1 MYNIKKSNPEGKG
14 IIINFLLNVIMK
26 NTMNRQLICAVIVVV
41 CALFLYAP
49 VMLFAGPIVSIERV
63 DVDSYPDI
71 TIKGIIHK
79 PEGIQLTVDREYFT
93 VVEDGTSIKDF
104 TVKALDVD
112 RYIAVCIDSS
122 KSLSKKNFLKLKKIA
137 INIIKK
143 STGQY
148 NVIVY
153 RFNDEVIPLGTFS
166 KNTDNDTESIES
178 IQQHGKRTKLYNC
191 LFTATEEL
199 ARHDGGK
206 AIILLTDGKD
216 EGSFMFP
223 DDVVSNAREH
233 AIPIYTIVPERC
245 SKAAAVSRLSKIT
258 KGKLFVATAGV
269 EDAVVNMLKTRMIYA
284 IPFAITF
291 KTKKHDGTIH
301 PIEVQFKHGTIQDND
316 TEYAQYSFPKNTYAI
331 HTDLPFVVLAGIVVL
346 LVIALVI
353 VMLVFINKWKQIVEL
368 ISMQRMPQPVQRY
381 YSRLYEKDEALK
393 KETDTLL
400 LATSPE
406 YNYTQAWL
414 VEKSGPETGKKF
426 PLIWDEVTIG
436 RDKENAIV
444 INDEAV
450 SLKHAKIKRV
460 GNTFY
465 LFDCASDNGTF
476 LNNKKLLRPKPL
488 SDWDEIQI
496 GRTTILFRGTKI
508 KH

>member
-1 MYNIKKSNPEGKG
+1 
-14 IIINFLLNVIMK
+14 
-26 NTMNRQLICAVIVVV
+26 MNRQRKYAAIVTLCVVV
-41 CALFLYAP
+41 LSVCG
-49 VMLFAGPIVSIERV
+49 MLFARPIVSIDRV
-63 DVDSYPDI
+63 EVASFPEI
-71 TIKGIIHK
+71 TIKGVIRK
-79 PEGIQLTVDREYFT
+79 PEGIELTVDRKNFA
-93 VVEDGTSIKDF
+93 VVEDGASIKDF
-104 TVKALDVD
+104 SVKTLDVD

-122 KSLSKKNFLKLKKIA
+122 KSLSNKNFLKLKKVA
-137 INIIKK
+137 ANIIKK
-143 STGQY
+143 STDQY
-148 NVIVY
+148 TILVY
-153 RFNDEVIPLGTFS
+153 RFNDEVISLGMLS
-166 KNTDNDTESIES
+166 KRTNNDTETIES

-245 SKAAAVSRLSKIT
+245 SKAAAVRRLCKIT
-258 KGKLFVATAGV
+258 KGELFVASAGV
-269 EDAVVNMLKTRMIYA
+269 EDAVVNMLKTRMIHV
-284 IPFAITF
+284 IPFEITF
-291 KTKKHDGTIH
+291 KTKKHDGAIH
-301 PIEVQFKHGTIQDND
+301 AVEVQFKHVTIQDND
-316 TEYAQYSFPKNTYAI
+316 TGYAKYSFPIKTYVT

-368 ISMQRMPQPVQRY
+368 ISMQRIPQPVQRY
-381 YSRLYEKDEALK
+381 YSSLYEQDEALK

-400 LATSPE
+400 LAASPE
-406 YNYTQAWL
+406 YSYTHAWL

-426 PLIWDEVTIG
+426 PLIWDEVTLG
-436 RDKENAIV
+436 RDKENTIV

-450 SLKHAKIKRV
+450 SLKHAKIKKI
-460 GNTFY
+460 GNTYY

-488 SDWDEIQI
+488 SDWDEIHI

>member
-1 MYNIKKSNPEGKG
+1 
-14 IIINFLLNVIMK
+14 
-26 NTMNRQLICAVIVVV
+26 MNRQLTYAAIVVV
-41 CALFLYAP
+41 CAVFLFAP
-49 VMLFAGPIVSIERV
+49 CFLFAGPIVSIERI
-63 DVDSYPDI
+63 DTDSFPEI
-71 TIKGIIHK
+71 IIKGVIHK
-79 PEGIQLTVDREYFT
+79 PKGIQINTVGNEHFT
-93 VVEDGTSIKDF
+93 VLEDGTSIKDF
-104 TVKALDVD
+104 TVGALDTD

-122 KSLSKKNFLKLKKIA
+122 RSISKKNFLKLKKIA
-137 INIIKK
+137 LNIIQK
-143 STGQY
+143 STGNY
-148 NVIVY
+148 NCIVY
-153 RFNDEVIPLGTFS
+153 RFNDEVVMLGTFS
-166 KNTDNDTESIES
+166 KNINNYTETIES

-199 ARHDGGK
+199 ARHNGGK

-216 EGSFMFP
+216 EGSFMFAN
-223 DDVVSNAREH
+223 DVISNAREYT
-233 AIPIYTIVPERC
+233 IPIYTIAPERC
-245 SKAAAVSRLSKIT
+245 SKTAAVSRLSKIT
-258 KGKLFVATAGV
+258 KGKLFIATTGV
-269 EDAVVNMLKTRMIYA
+269 EDTVLDLLKTNMVPVT
-284 IPFAITF
+284 IPFEITF
-291 KTKKHDGTIH
+291 KTKKHDGAIH
-301 PIEVQFKHGTIQDND
+301 PIEVQFKHKSIQDSD
-316 TEYAQYSFPKNTYAI
+316 TGYAKYSFKKSTYAI
-331 HTDLPFVVLAGIVVL
+331 QTDLPFVVLAGIIVL

-368 ISMQRMPQPVQRY
+368 VSMQRIPQPVQRY
-381 YSRLYEKDEALK
+381 YSALYAKDEGLK

-406 YNYTQAWL
+406 YSYTNAWL

-436 RDKENAIV
+436 RDKENTIV

-450 SLKHAKIKRV
+450 SLKHAKIKKI
-460 GNTFY
+460 GNTYY

-488 SDWDEIQI
+488 SDWDEIHI

>member
-1 MYNIKKSNPEGKG
+1 
-14 IIINFLLNVIMK
+14 
-26 NTMNRQLICAVIVVV
+26 
-41 CALFLYAP
+41 
-49 VMLFAGPIVSIERV
+49 
-63 DVDSYPDI
+63 
-71 TIKGIIHK
+71 
-79 PEGIQLTVDREYFT
+79 
-93 VVEDGTSIKDF
+93 
-104 TVKALDVD
+104 
-112 RYIAVCIDSS
+112 
-122 KSLSKKNFLKLKKIA
+122 
-137 INIIKK
+137 
-143 STGQY
+143 
-148 NVIVY
+148 
-153 RFNDEVIPLGTFS
+153 
-166 KNTDNDTESIES
+166 
-178 IQQHGKRTKLYNC
+178 
-191 LFTATEEL
+191 
-199 ARHDGGK
+199 
-206 AIILLTDGKD
+206 
-216 EGSFMFP
+216 
-223 DDVVSNAREH
+223 
-233 AIPIYTIVPERC
+233 
-245 SKAAAVSRLSKIT
+245 
-258 KGKLFVATAGV
+258 
-269 EDAVVNMLKTRMIYA
+269 
-284 IPFAITF
+284 
-291 KTKKHDGTIH
+291 
-301 PIEVQFKHGTIQDND
+301 
-316 TEYAQYSFPKNTYAI
+316 
-331 HTDLPFVVLAGIVVL
+331 VVLAGIVVL

>member
-1 MYNIKKSNPEGKG
+1 M
-14 IIINFLLNVIMK
+14 
-26 NTMNRQLICAVIVVV
+26 MNRQRKYAAIVTLCVVV
-41 CALFLYAP
+41 LSVCG
-49 VMLFAGPIVSIERV
+49 MLFARPIVSIDRV
-63 DVDSYPDI
+63 EVASFPEI
-71 TIKGIIHK
+71 TIKGVIRK
-79 PEGIQLTVDREYFT
+79 PEGIQLTVDRENFA
-93 VVEDGTSIKDF
+93 VVEDGTSINDF
-104 TVKALDVD
+104 TVKALEVD

-122 KSLSKKNFLKLKKIA
+122 KSLSKNNFLKLKKIA
-137 INIIKK
+137 VNIIKK
-143 STGQY
+143 SADQY
-148 NVIVY
+148 TFLVY
-153 RFNDEVIPLGTFS
+153 KFNDEVIPLGTLA
-166 KNTDNDTESIES
+166 NNANNDTETIES

-245 SKAAAVSRLSKIT
+245 SKAAAVSRLCKIT
-258 KGKLFVATAGV
+258 KGKLFVASAGV
-269 EDAVVNMLKTRMIYA
+269 EDAVVNVLKTRMIHA
-284 IPFAITF
+284 IPFEITF
-291 KTKKHDGTIH
+291 KTKKHDAAIH
-301 PIEVQFKHGTIQDND
+301 TVDVQFKHGAIQDND
-316 TEYAQYSFPKNTYAI
+316 TGYAKYSFPKKTYVT

-368 ISMQRMPQPVQRY
+368 ISMQRIPQPVQRY
-381 YSRLYEKDEALK
+381 YSSLYKKDEVLK

-400 LATSPE
+400 LATYPE
-406 YNYTQAWL
+406 YSYTQAWL

-426 PLIWDEVTIG
+426 PLVWDEVTIG
-436 RDKENAIV
+436 RDKENTIV
-444 INDEAV
+444 VNDEAV
-450 SLKHAKIKRV
+450 SMKHAKIKKI
-460 GNTFY
+460 GNTYY

-488 SDWDEIQI
+488 SDWDEIHI